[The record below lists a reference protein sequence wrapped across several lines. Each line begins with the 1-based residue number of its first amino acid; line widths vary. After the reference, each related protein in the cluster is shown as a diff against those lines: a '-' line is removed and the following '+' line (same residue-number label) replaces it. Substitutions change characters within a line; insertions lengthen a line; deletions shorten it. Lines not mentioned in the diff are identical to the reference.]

1 MRNSPE
7 IVGAPNRLT
16 KTHFGLFRHG
26 QTDWNINFLLQGVT
40 DIPMNATGIEQVRT
54 ASKVISRDDWDIVI
68 TSPLGRARQS
78 AEIIAEQSGF
88 EEILT
93 LDLLIER
100 SFGEA
105 EGLDYDQWKAKY
117 SSLDEIPGGESR
129 TDLIQRSQALL
140 DTIEKS
146 HPGKRI
152 LAISHGALIRT
163 LLSISSNNE
172 LPRNG
177 ERLGNAS
184 LNIVSHLDS
193 AWSVTK
199 YDLEPLSSRDP

>member
-1 MRNSPE
+1 
-7 IVGAPNRLT
+7 LT
-16 KTHFGLFRHG
+16 NTHFGLFRHG

-54 ASKVISRDDWDIVI
+54 ASKAIRRDDWDLVL
-68 TSPLGRARQS
+68 TSPLGRARET
-78 AEIIAEQSGF
+78 AEIIAEQAGF
-88 EEILT
+88 DQILKM
-93 LDLLIER
+93 DLLIER

-129 TDLIQRSQALL
+129 TELIQRSQALL
-140 DTIEKS
+140 DTIEKN

-163 LLSISSNNE
+163 LIAISSNNE
-172 LPRNG
+172 LPRDG

-184 LNIVSHLDS
+184 LNVVSHLE
-193 AWSVTK
+193 ATWSVTK
-199 YDLEPLSSRDP
+199 YDLEPLSPKAL

>member
-1 MRNSPE
+1 MTN
-7 IVGAPNRLT
+7 
-16 KTHFGLFRHG
+16 THFGLFRHG

-68 TSPLGRARQS
+68 TSPLGRARQT

-163 LLSISSNNE
+163 LLAISSNNE

-184 LNIVSHLDS
+184 LNILSHLDS

-199 YDLEPLSSRDP
+199 YDLEPLSP